1 VAARLIFLFVLLPL
15 AELCL
20 LLKFAQLTSPGWTML
35 LVVVT
40 GLVGYWLARSQG
52 LRTYHR
58 IQSDLAA
65 GQMPTDALLDGMMI
79 FLAGAFLLTP
89 GILTDLAGF
98 SLLVPL
104 SRSYYR
110 RLILGWVKSRFSWQQ
125 VGGGQFNASV
135 FSQGDRDSAEVVD
148 VDVPGNTVD
157 AEVMQRLEH
166 DETDPGAAD

>member
-1 VAARLIFLFVLLPL
+1 MAARLIFLFVLLPL
-15 AELCL
+15 TELFL
-20 LLKFAQLTSPGWTML
+20 LLEFARLTSARWAML

-52 LRTYHR
+52 LRTYRR
-58 IQSDLAA
+58 IQGDLAA

-89 GILTDLAGF
+89 GLLTDLAGF

-110 RLILGWVKSRFSWQQ
+110 RLVLGWVKSRFSWRQ
-125 VGGGQFNASV
+125 VGSGPFHSSF
-135 FSQGDRDSAEVVD
+135 FSQEDLDSSEIVD
-148 VDVPGNTVD
+148 VQVSRTTVD
-157 AEVMQRLEH
+157 AEVVQHLEH
-166 DETDPGAAD
+166 DEPDAAD